1 MNIQSNLKNVLD
13 KFPKDEVQLASHK
26 VELAG
31 IADRAKKFTEDL
43 RKGNSNFM
51 SDYMATIEGAI
62 RNGSKELERLGAVSR
77 LAKKTR
83 IQLMEGLKDLGVSK
97 SPVLDD
103 LDKVISKYDNYVV
116 KEAKKYF

>member
-1 MNIQSNLKNVLD
+1 MNKRELSKVFSKLSREEVNL
-13 KFPKDEVQLASHK
+13 ESHR

-51 SDYMATIEGAI
+51 SDYMATIEVAI
-62 RNGSKELERLGAVSR
+62 KNGSKELERLGAVSR

-116 KEAKKYF
+116 KESKKYF